1 MTQGVKTIAYRMV
14 TLVVL
19 TLGMAACAEI
29 PALPPTVNTLD
40 VLGPDQEFADA
51 VAKRTLPP
59 TWSLSGQVHP
69 SALRIQSID
78 GLPAL
83 QVTPGTHGFALTRNV
98 RAPLLALPY
107 LSWSWHVQA
116 PKRGNHPVRLIIGLA
131 DRTKEKSRAW
141 WQFSTDNTPPIDR
154 VITVV
159 WGDTA
164 LKRGTVFG
172 PARDE
177 DGTERV
183 RYIARGGPE
192 QGGQWWVDTIDLS
205 LIHHQLWPNDTP
217 GNMDVLV
224 IGIAAEAAAHTN
236 APMNIAT
243 LRLTH

>member
-83 QVTPGTHGFALTRNV
+83 QVTPRHTR
-98 RAPLLALPY
+98 
-107 LSWSWHVQA
+107 
-116 PKRGNHPVRLIIGLA
+116 VRL
-131 DRTKEKSRAW
+131 DPQRPRA
-141 WQFSTDNTPPIDR
+141 
-154 VITVV
+154 VV
-159 WGDTA
+159 GA
-164 LKRGTVFG
+164 AIPQLVM
-172 PARDE
+172 ARA
-177 DGTERV
+177 GTE
-183 RYIARGGPE
+183 ARQPSSAPDHRPRGPNQRKKAGLGGSSAP
-192 QGGQWWVDTIDLS
+192 TIRRR
-205 LIHHQLWPNDTP
+205 LI
-217 GNMDVLV
+217 V
-224 IGIAAEAAAHTN
+224 
-236 APMNIAT
+236 
-243 LRLTH
+243 